1 MEALD
6 SRSSCLNSNPGSWES
21 YLTSEILSF
30 PMYNEDNDR
39 KSLVELLLSRVDPVG
54 LGRSLTLCSSKSHG
68 ETLLLSLIWGVGMVS
83 NNLNFK

>member
-30 PMYNEDNDR
+30 PMYSEDNDR
-39 KSLVELLLSRVDPVG
+39 KSLVELLLRINLIHIKHPGIVLGFVKCPVN
-54 LGRSLTLCSSKSHG
+54 
-68 ETLLLSLIWGVGMVS
+68 VS
-83 NNLNFK
+83 YYY